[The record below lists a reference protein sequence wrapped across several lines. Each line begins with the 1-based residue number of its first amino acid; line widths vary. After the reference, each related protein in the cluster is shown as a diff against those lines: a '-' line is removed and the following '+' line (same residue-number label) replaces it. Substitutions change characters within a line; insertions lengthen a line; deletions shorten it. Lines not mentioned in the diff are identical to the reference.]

1 MKTKHTI
8 ILSCVLVVG
17 LIFSGLSLADDPA
30 KGAHQGFGFKRH
42 RSGGGLMLLAKY
54 QQKNLMVQTLSEMTG
69 QSAETIE
76 TQLKGRRM
84 RAAVMEDLD
93 IDRQAFR
100 TTLQAKVNRLV
111 KSAAASGSITAEQEK
126 EILAKMET
134 HSQRREI
141 MSRLVE
147 KGVAD
152 GTITQEQAQM
162 LMRKSR

>member
-8 ILSCVLVVG
+8 ILSCVLVMG
-17 LIFSGLSLADDPA
+17 LIFSGLSLADDPT
-30 KGAHQGFGFKRH
+30 KGARQGFGFKRH

-54 QQKNLMVQTLSEMTG
+54 QQKNLMIQTLSEMTG
-69 QSAETIE
+69 QSAEAIE

-84 RAAVMEDLD
+84 RAVMEDLD
-93 IDRQAFR
+93 IDRQALR
-100 TTLQAKVNRLV
+100 KTLQAKVNRLV
-111 KSAAASGSITAEQEK
+111 KSAAANGSITAEQEK
-126 EILAKMET
+126 EILDKMET

-141 MSRLVE
+141 TSRLVE

-162 LMRKSR
+162 LMQKSR

>member
-1 MKTKHTI
+1 MKTKHAI
-8 ILSCVLVVG
+8 ILSCLLVAG
-17 LIFSGLSLADDPA
+17 LILSGLALADDPA
-30 KGAHQGFGFKRH
+30 KGARQGFGFKHH

-69 QSAETIE
+69 QSAEAIE
-76 TQLKGRRM
+76 AQIKGRRM
-84 RAAVMEDLD
+84 RTVMEDLD

-100 TTLQAKVNRLV
+100 TAMQAKISQRV
-111 KSAAASGSITAEQEK
+111 KSAVADGSITAEQEK
-126 EILAKMET
+126 EILEKMET

-141 MSRLVE
+141 MSRLIE

-152 GTITQEQAQM
+152 GTISQEQAQI